1 MRKKWTVAGIVVAV
15 ISALAVA
22 GLPVYVFPQI
32 DGPRRADAIIVL
44 GGAGGETR
52 YRYGLELAQQGYA
65 STVVMSNPEHYLDDT
80 GLCAERLPS
89 IRVEC
94 FAPDPSTTRGEA
106 QHLRD
111 IAEQRGWR
119 SVVVVT
125 FRPHIS
131 RARYIVE
138 RCFPG
143 QIAMAVSPQK
153 ISWYYWPFAY
163 VYQTAGFVRAWLQ
176 GGC

>member
-1 MRKKWTVAGIVVAV
+1 MRKKLTIAGIVAAV
-15 ISALAVA
+15 IVALAVA
-22 GLPVYVFPQI
+22 GLPVYVYPQV
-32 DGPRRADAIIVL
+32 DGPRHADAIVVL

-65 STVVMSNPEHYLDDT
+65 STVLMSNPEHFLDDT
-80 GLCAERLPS
+80 GLCAARLPGV
-89 IRVEC
+89 RVEC

-106 QHLRD
+106 QHLRTV
-111 IAEQRGWR
+111 AQQRGWR

-138 RCFPG
+138 RCFTG
-143 QIAMAVSPQK
+143 RISMAESPQS

-163 VYQTAGFVRAWLQ
+163 VYQTAGYVRAWLQ
-176 GGC
+176 SGC